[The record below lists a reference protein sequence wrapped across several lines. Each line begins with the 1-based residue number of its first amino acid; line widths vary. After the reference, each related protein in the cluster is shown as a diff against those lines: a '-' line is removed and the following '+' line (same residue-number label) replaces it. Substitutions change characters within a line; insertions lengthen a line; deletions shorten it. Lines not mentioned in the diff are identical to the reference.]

1 MSNTACLKT
10 ECISLL
16 ITSNLRIIKTKDMK
30 TAVDRFLMATETIK
44 MVRNALFDLAE
55 SKSLNVSDRLATIAY
70 VLSGA
75 EDILNE
81 FEEDPESD
89 NVLIFK
95 N

>member
-1 MSNTACLKT
+1 
-10 ECISLL
+10 
-16 ITSNLRIIKTKDMK
+16 MK
-30 TAVDRFLMATETIK
+30 KEYAAVDRFLMATETIK

-70 VLSGA
+70 VLYGA

>member
-1 MSNTACLKT
+1 
-10 ECISLL
+10 
-16 ITSNLRIIKTKDMK
+16 MK

>member
-1 MSNTACLKT
+1 
-10 ECISLL
+10 
-16 ITSNLRIIKTKDMK
+16 MK

-70 VLSGA
+70 VLYGA